1 MNWKNIKDELT
12 AKLRERTVLL
22 VVIIAG
28 VIVAAG
34 MWFFTPKAKEPA
46 TAFYEVRRSDFT
58 VSVVEGGTL
67 TAVNEI
73 SIRNEVEGVAR
84 IIYIVP
90 EGTYVKKG
98 DLLVELDSAQAEDTV
113 NQQKISYEK
122 AKFAFSNAVA
132 QLEIQRSTTNSDITA
147 AALKLKFAEID
158 LQRFIQ
164 GQLIVDQV
172 EASNKLVSAL
182 AQLAVSEETFTYSSN
197 LAAKGYETKQRVD
210 ADRLSVM
217 NIRNSAI
224 VASNTI
230 WILQNFDHPKLRER
244 YESDAREARREL
256 ERIILQSERKIA
268 QYVADLMAASN
279 TFVLN
284 ERQLERAERNLNA
297 TKIYAPQ
304 DGLVVY
310 PMTDSRFSSESLIE
324 EGATVRNRQELIKLP
339 DTSRMKVTVRVHES
353 HVGMV
358 KPGQVAFVVLD
369 SMPDQRFQGYVDKVA
384 LLPDTQARWGNP
396 NLKVY
401 KTEIILTD
409 LPLDVKPGVSARA
422 EILITN
428 IANALSVPI
437 QAVTTLKG
445 KQVCYVADGNK
456 VTPVPV
462 QVGMFNTRFIEITS
476 GLKEGDRVLLSPPFD
491 TQEKDLEGAVLA
503 AEERSRMQV
512 TNRVQPSAMSASP
525 PGMPASATNG
535 HARAA
540 GVASAQ
546 RPEVATS
553 STPNGQQSSDNRNR
567 PPRFNREEMLKEF
580 DKNGDG
586 ELDENEREAM
596 RTALAARFGAMG
608 GPAGPGFNRE
618 EMMKRFDS
626 NGDGELD
633 ETERA
638 AMREAM
644 RAQGGGQ
651 RGRQDRAP
659 GNADGRQ
666 RDIQQKDSTGR
677 PGGGEGAARNRSSR
691 DRSLP
696 QGE

>member
-1 MNWKNIKDELT
+1 
-12 AKLRERTVLL
+12 
-22 VVIIAG
+22 
-28 VIVAAG
+28 
-34 MWFFTPKAKEPA
+34 
-46 TAFYEVRRSDFT
+46 
-58 VSVVEGGTL
+58 VSIVEGGTL
-67 TAVNEI
+67 TAVNEV

-113 NQQKISYEK
+113 NQQRINYEK
-122 AKFAFSNAVA
+122 ARFALSNAIA

-147 AALKLKFAEID
+147 AALKLKFAEMD
-158 LQRFIQ
+158 LQRFLE

-182 AQLAVSEETFTYSSN
+182 AQLAVNEETYMYSSN
-197 LAAKGYETKQRVD
+197 LAARGYETKQRVD
-210 ADRLSVM
+210 ADRLSVL
-217 NIRNSAI
+217 NVRNSAI

-230 WILQNFDHPKLRER
+230 WILQKFDLPKLREK

-256 ERIILQSERKIA
+256 ERIVLQSERRIA
-268 QYVADLMAASN
+268 QYVADVLAASN
-279 TFVLN
+279 TLVLN
-284 ERQLERAERNLNA
+284 ERQLERAERNLKA

-310 PMTDSRFSSESLIE
+310 PMVDSRFSSESLIE

-339 DTSRMKVTVRVHES
+339 DTSKMKVTVRVHES
-353 HVGMV
+353 HVSMV
-358 KPGQVAFVVLD
+358 KPGQRAFVVLD
-369 SMPDQRFQGYVDKVA
+369 SMPDQRFEGYVEKVA

-401 KTEIILTD
+401 KTEVILED
-409 LPLDVKPGVSARA
+409 LPRDIKPGVSARA

-428 IANALSVPI
+428 IENTLSVPI

-445 KQVCYVADGNK
+445 KQVCYVANGNK

-462 QVGMFNTRFIEITS
+462 QVGMFNTKFIQITS

-503 AEERSRMQV
+503 AEERNKLHA
-512 TNRVQPSAMSASP
+512 TGRVQRASAAMASTNGPPSAPVSAPARP
-525 PGMPASATNG
+525 PQLASGQTEEG
-535 HARAA
+535 
-540 GVASAQ
+540 SQ
-546 RPEVATS
+546 PPEERP
-553 STPNGQQSSDNRNR
+553 RR
-567 PPRFNREEMLKEF
+567 PRFNPEQMLKEF
-580 DKNGDG
+580 DKDGDG
-586 ELDENEREAM
+586 QLSESEREAM
-596 RTALAARFGAMG
+596 RETLAARFGAMG
-608 GPAGPGFNRE
+608 GQGGPGGAGMVGGGQRFNRE
-618 EMMKRFDS
+618 EMLKRFDT

-644 RAQGGGQ
+644 RGQGGGP
-651 RGRQDRAP
+651 RFRPDRQGEGFGGSGASAG
-659 GNADGRQ
+659 GNGAERNRQ
-666 RDIQQKDSTGR
+666 RERVVPPT
-677 PGGGEGAARNRSSR
+677 E
-691 DRSLP
+691 
-696 QGE
+696 